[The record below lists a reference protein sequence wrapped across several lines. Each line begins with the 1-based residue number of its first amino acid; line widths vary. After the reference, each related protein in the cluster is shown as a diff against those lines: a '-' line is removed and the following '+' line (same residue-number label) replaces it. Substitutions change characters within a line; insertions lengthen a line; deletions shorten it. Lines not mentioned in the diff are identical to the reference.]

1 MVNLT
6 IYQHFRAE
14 ERPLVDEFMA
24 LIAQAQTEYRPI
36 LTHFLNPR
44 ERYIIQTLLG
54 NSDELKLE
62 ARGGYLAAE
71 RKRMLI
77 FPSYYEPQASD
88 FEVTPLEISY
98 PQKFAELSHGQILGT
113 LANSGLNRNVIG
125 DIITDGERWQVF
137 TQTNMKDY
145 FQSQIERIAKIKVK
159 LVELDPA
166 QVIEPLDEWQQASIT
181 VTSLRLDAIIASCYH
196 ISRQR
201 AKELIKS
208 RKVQLNWMLIEKAD
222 YTLDSY
228 DIISVRGHGR
238 IRLDEV
244 LGTSKKG
251 KLRLGVSILGK

>member
-1 MVNLT
+1 M
-6 IYQHFRAE
+6 
-14 ERPLVDEFMA
+14 
-24 LIAQAQTEYRPI
+24 
-36 LTHFLNPR
+36 
-44 ERYIIQTLLG
+44 
-54 NSDELKLE
+54 
-62 ARGGYLAAE
+62 
-71 RKRMLI
+71 
-77 FPSYYEPQASD
+77 
-88 FEVTPLEISY
+88 
-98 PQKFAELSHGQILGT
+98 
-113 LANSGLNRNVIG
+113 
-125 DIITDGERWQVF
+125 
-137 TQTNMKDY
+137 
-145 FQSQIERIAKIKVK
+145 IAKIKVK
-159 LVELDPA
+159 LVELEPA

>member
-1 MVNLT
+1 M
-6 IYQHFRAE
+6 
-14 ERPLVDEFMA
+14 
-24 LIAQAQTEYRPI
+24 
-36 LTHFLNPR
+36 
-44 ERYIIQTLLG
+44 
-54 NSDELKLE
+54 
-62 ARGGYLAAE
+62 
-71 RKRMLI
+71 
-77 FPSYYEPQASD
+77 
-88 FEVTPLEISY
+88 
-98 PQKFAELSHGQILGT
+98 
-113 LANSGLNRNVIG
+113 NSGLNRNVIG
-125 DIITDGERWQVF
+125 DIITDGKRWQVF

-159 LVELDPA
+159 LVELEPA